1 MLKKPSLEKAAQMLK
16 DAGYDGTKVVLMQPT
31 DIAILSAFSLVT
43 AQRLR
48 DIGMEVDVQ
57 AMDWSTL
64 TSRRAKKEP
73 VGQGGWNLF
82 HTWWIGG
89 DILNPLL
96 ATGRSGGGVERGWF
110 GWPDDPKIEE
120 MRRQFARETDPDK
133 QKGLADAIQ
142 ARGIEIGTHGNV
154 GTYFVPVA
162 YRDNV
167 KGLIKSP
174 VQFFWNIDVE
184 R

>member
-1 MLKKPSLEKAAQMLK
+1 M
-16 DAGYDGTKVVLMQPT
+16 KVDL
-31 DIAILSAFSLVT
+31 
-43 AQRLR
+43 
-48 DIGMEVDVQ
+48 Q

-64 TSRRAKKEP
+64 TSRRAKKDP
-73 VGQGGWNLF
+73 VDKGGWNIF

-89 DILNPLL
+89 DITNPVL
-96 ATGRSGGGVERGWF
+96 ATGLGGGGVERAWF
-110 GWPDDPKIEE
+110 GWPDDPKLEE
-120 MRRQFARETDPDK
+120 MRSTFARETDPAK
-133 QKGLADAIQ
+133 QKDLAERIQ
-142 ARGIEIGTHGNV
+142 ARALKTGTHGNV
-154 GTYFVPVA
+154 GTFFVPVA